1 MRNLALSLLLTLSL
15 GACSAQSATIK
26 PPEPAA
32 IGEVNLLDS
41 SSQTLKPLPRETWKA
56 KGRPGWRTAT
66 GSIEIT
72 GEGSAFRMSASEKP
86 EFVFKTGTPEAV
98 KLYIFVQKKGA
109 RSSDL
114 VKIKAGWTQER
125 DYAPGIPVE
134 ITKFGESSYKL
145 VPRSPLAPGEYGID
159 LSGGLFTFGVDPTP
173 ATP

>member
-1 MRNLALSLLLTLSL
+1 MRKLALSLLLALSL
-15 GACSAQSATIK
+15 VTCCAQSTTIK
-26 PPEPAA
+26 PLEPAA

-41 SSQTLKPLPRETWKA
+41 SSQTLKPLPLETWKA
-56 KGRPGWRTAT
+56 RGRPGWRTAT
-66 GSIEIT
+66 GSIEIA
-72 GEGSAFRMSASEKP
+72 GERSAFRVSASEKL

-98 KLYIFVQKKGA
+98 KLYVFVQKKGY

-125 DYAPGIPVE
+125 DYTQGIPVE

-145 VPRSPLAPGEYGID
+145 VPKSPLAPGEYGID
-159 LSGGLFTFGVDPTP
+159 LSGGIFTFGVDPTS